1 MIPQYD
7 ANNRPERFRKILQAV
22 MEKDSAYFA
31 AYPTLM
37 SYERPYVP
45 GEAWPLDQGRK
56 DLDRVRVVKINEG
69 TRSRIFFNKK
79 GERL

>member
-1 MIPQYD
+1 MVQQYD
-7 ANNRPERFRKILQAV
+7 ANNRPERFRLILERV

-31 AYPTLM
+31 SHPSAT
-37 SYERPYVP
+37 SYERPFVP
-45 GEAWPLDQGRK
+45 GEAWPLDQDRK
-56 DLDRVRVVKINEG
+56 DLDRVRVVKINAG